1 MWSAVENDGG
11 PSVSEETHAPE
22 RPATFREVFA
32 EREYRAIFAA
42 TVLTWTGDYLAKA
55 AVTLLVYQQS
65 QSVALSA
72 AAFATSYLP
81 WLIGGPLL
89 ATLADRYPYRTVM
102 VICDIIRVPLYA
114 VIAIEG
120 LSAEVILVLLF
131 AATLVSPPSQAARS
145 AMLPLILTGDRLVV
159 ALGLH
164 ASTGQAAQVVGY
176 LVGAGIALYSP
187 ALALLINAAAFA
199 LSALIIWFG
208 VRHRSAAVA
217 DGGRRHLLRET
228 AAGFQL
234 VFGTPVLRAI
244 AIMVFCAMLFAIVP
258 EGLAAAWATTFAGE
272 GADRNATQAL
282 IMIAAPAGFI
292 LGGLVVGRGVRP
304 DRRRALVRVFAVLAP
319 LALVPTLLNPPP
331 PLVALLAAV
340 AGFSV
345 AGLLPVTNGLFVQAL
360 PHGYRA
366 RAFGVMNTGVQVMQG
381 GAVLVTGV
389 LAERFAIPRVV
400 GLWSV
405 AGVLLML
412 LLAIRWPRSER
423 FDAAIAQAGAR
434 AATPPQVAPNRAGGR
449 TGAGSPPGPR
459 PPSSE
464 AGIGAV

>member
-1 MWSAVENDGG
+1 M
-11 PSVSEETHAPE
+11 SEETHAPE

-89 ATLADRYPYRTVM
+89 TTLADRYPYRTVM
-102 VICDIIRVPLYA
+102 VICDIIRLPLYA
-114 VIAIEG
+114 VIAIDG
-120 LSAEVILVLLF
+120 LSTEMILVLLF

-145 AMLPLILTGDRLVV
+145 ATLPLILAGDRLVV
-159 ALGLH
+159 ALGLN

-187 ALALLINAAAFA
+187 TLALLINAGTFG

-208 VRHRSAAVA
+208 VRHRPAAVA

-258 EGLAAAWATTFAGE
+258 EGLAAAWATTFASE
-272 GADRNATQAL
+272 GADRSATQAL

-292 LGGLVVGRGVRP
+292 LGGLLIGRAVRP

-319 LALVPTLLNPPP
+319 LALVPTLLNPSPL
-331 PLVALLAAV
+331 LVALLAAV

-381 GAVLVTGV
+381 GAVLITGV
-389 LAERFAIPRVV
+389 LAERFPIPRVV

-423 FDAAIAQAGAR
+423 FDAAIAR
-434 AATPPQVAPNRAGGR
+434 AQERSASPPQVVPERAGG
-449 TGAGSPPGPR
+449 
-459 PPSSE
+459 
-464 AGIGAV
+464 

>member
-1 MWSAVENDGG
+1 
-11 PSVSEETHAPE
+11 
-22 RPATFREVFA
+22 VFA

-65 QSVALSA
+65 RSVALSA

-102 VICDIIRVPLYA
+102 VICDIIRVPLYV
-114 VIAIEG
+114 VIAIDG

-131 AATLVSPPSQAARS
+131 AATLASPPSQAARS

-164 ASTGQAAQVVGY
+164 ASTSQAAQVVGY

-187 ALALLINAAAFA
+187 TLALLVNAVAFG
-199 LSALIIWFG
+199 LSALLIWFG
-208 VRHRSAAVA
+208 VRHRPAAVA

-228 AAGFQL
+228 GAGFQL

-272 GADRNATQAL
+272 GAARSATQAL

-292 LGGLVVGRGVRP
+292 LGGLVIGRGVRP

-331 PLVALLAAV
+331 LVVALLAAV

-345 AGLLPVTNGLFVQAL
+345 AGLLPVANGLFVQAL

-389 LAERFAIPRVV
+389 LAERFPIPRVV

-412 LLAIRWPRSER
+412 LLAVRWPRSAR
-423 FDAAIAQAGAR
+423 FDAAIAQARDR
-434 AATPPQVAPNRAGGR
+434 APGPPRVAPDRAGGR
-449 TGAGSPPGPR
+449 AAGTGSPPGPR